1 MYFHLTEIHILDIFV
16 LNILIFKIYLNIGE
30 SNLIRALAINDLN
43 IL

>member
-16 LNILIFKIYLNIGE
+16 FNILIFKIYLNIGE
-30 SNLIRALAINDLN
+30 SNLIRKLAINDLN

>member
-30 SNLIRALAINDLN
+30 SNLIWTIAINDLN